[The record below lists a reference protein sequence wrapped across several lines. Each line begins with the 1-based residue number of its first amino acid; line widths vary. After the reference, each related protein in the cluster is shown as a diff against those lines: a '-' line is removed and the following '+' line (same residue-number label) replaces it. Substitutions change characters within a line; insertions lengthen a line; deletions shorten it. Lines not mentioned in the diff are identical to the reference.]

1 MEVTNAI
8 SLSLGYMKDLIL
20 FLVSLEYAKRGETYK
35 VRVGDDF
42 SHLTLP
48 EGCNG
53 VDGEV
58 DCCDEKFVGPL
69 KERRLCI
76 FNNIGYSYPW

>member
-1 MEVTNAI
+1 MEVANAI

-20 FLVSLEYAKRGETYK
+20 FLVSAACANREQTYK

-48 EGCNG
+48 DRCNG

-58 DCCDEKFVGPL
+58 DCSDKEFVGSL
-69 KERRLCI
+69 KER
-76 FNNIGYSYPW
+76 